1 MRTLAGLTT
10 RHLDVA
16 LATLMALAAMITAW
30 ATYEGSQ
37 WDSVASDA
45 RSASALLR
53 ADAGRAASDGVTQ
66 SVVDAT
72 IWVEWEKAVTLNR
85 DELAGFLRER
95 FSSALD
101 VAQDEWLRAE
111 VLDADGNPVDN
122 TLPKGT
128 PLDLDS
134 YVPRGQVKAEGF
146 AADAENKMAE
156 AAQAGE
162 VSTRYT
168 LQAVMLAMVL
178 FFGAVATKFSG
189 LRIQIA
195 LTLLAVGILS
205 FVVLR
210 MAGMPV
216 I

>member
-1 MRTLAGLTT
+1 
-10 RHLDVA
+10 
-16 LATLMALAAMITAW
+16 MALAAVVTAW
-30 ATYEGSQ
+30 VTYEGSQ
-37 WDSVASDA
+37 WDSASSDA

-53 ADAGRAASDGVTQ
+53 ADAGRAASDAVTQ

-72 IWVEWEKAVTLNR
+72 IWVEWEKAVTLDR
-85 DELAGFLRER
+85 DELAGFLRDR
-95 FSSALD
+95 FSPALD

-134 YVPRGQVKAEGF
+134 YVPRGQVR
-146 AADAENKMAE
+146 ADELASAAENKLAE

-162 VSTRYT
+162 TSTRYT
-168 LQAVMLAMVL
+168 MQAVLLAMVL
-178 FFGAVATKFSG
+178 FFGAVATKFTSP
-189 LRIQIA
+189 RIQIG

-205 FVVLR
+205 FVALR